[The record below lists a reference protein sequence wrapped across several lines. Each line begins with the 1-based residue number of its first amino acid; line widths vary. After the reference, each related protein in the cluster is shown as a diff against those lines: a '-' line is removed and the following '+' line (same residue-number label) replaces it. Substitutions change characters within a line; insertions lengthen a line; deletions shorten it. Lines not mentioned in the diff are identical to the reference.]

1 MHSFIEKNYSEISD
15 LLDTDDDLICELLS
29 SECLTLRQL
38 ISIESTSD
46 LCERNKKLLD
56 LLLRS
61 NVRTL
66 NLFADCLRVTQPHL
80 VHLVIE
86 NTGIHARSF

>member
-1 MHSFIEKNYSEISD
+1 MNSFIVKNYSEISD
-15 LLDTDDDLICELLS
+15 LLDTDYDMICELLS
-29 SECLTLRQL
+29 SECLTARQL

-61 NVRTL
+61 SVRTL
-66 NLFADCLRVTQPHL
+66 NSFADCLQATQPQL

-86 NTGIHARSF
+86 NTGIHE